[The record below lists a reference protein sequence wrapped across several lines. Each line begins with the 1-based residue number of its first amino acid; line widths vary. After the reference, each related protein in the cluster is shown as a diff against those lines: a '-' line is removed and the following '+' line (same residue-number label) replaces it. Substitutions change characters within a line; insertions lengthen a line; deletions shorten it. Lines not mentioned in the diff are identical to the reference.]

1 MDDSWAWAE
10 PIRDRHFGPALLG
23 RYAMEPVSEGE
34 YWSRWVPMWRPHWP
48 PEVYFD
54 FEQLCDEQERARRER
69 VVASEGG
76 QRLTEH
82 WVAREGDEPVALF
95 SGRQQSGAAYL
106 MTHAQVHPDH
116 QGRGIY
122 TEIVRREF
130 SYPLRR
136 RCDQL
141 EGGLARRFGQHLE
154 AGRRL
159 RHHRDPGHRPLHDRQ
174 RPAAADQ
181 LGNLLR
187 HPLAEPDP
195 HRQVGGE
202 RLDHYPALR
211 NWSRKRS
218 MPAKPLSIR
227 GVVSVASP

>member
-122 TEIVRREF
+122 TEIVRRVIGYTGELGF
-130 SYPLRR
+130 ERILSEHAVGNNAVLVPKLKLGFRIIAFEIEPAFGLGLRLAYFHDPQQLAAYAFRYGDATLTTPLI
-136 RCDQL
+136 
-141 EGGLARRFGQHLE
+141 ESGFVGME
-154 AGRRL
+154 RL
-159 RHHRDPGHRPLHDRQ
+159 R
-174 RPAAADQ
+174 DQ
-181 LGNLLR
+181 F
-187 HPLAEPDP
+187 
-195 HRQVGGE
+195 
-202 RLDHYPALR
+202 
-211 NWSRKRS
+211 RS
-218 MPAKPLSIR
+218 A
-227 GVVSVASP
+227 G

>member
-10 PIRDRHFGPALLG
+10 PIRGRHFGPPLLG
-23 RYAMEPVSEGE
+23 RYTMEPVSEGE

-54 FEQLCDEQERARRER
+54 FDQLCDQDERARRER

-82 WVAREGDEPVALF
+82 WVAREGDDPVALF

-122 TEIVRREF
+122 TEIVRRVIGYTGELGF
-130 SYPLRR
+130 ERILSEHAVGNNAVLVPKLKLGFRIIAFEIEPAFGLGLRLAYFHDPQQLAAYAFRYGDATLTTPLI
-136 RCDQL
+136 
-141 EGGLARRFGQHLE
+141 ESGFVGME
-154 AGRRL
+154 RL
-159 RHHRDPGHRPLHDRQ
+159 R
-174 RPAAADQ
+174 DQ
-181 LGNLLR
+181 F
-187 HPLAEPDP
+187 
-195 HRQVGGE
+195 
-202 RLDHYPALR
+202 R
-211 NWSRKRS
+211 N
-218 MPAKPLSIR
+218 A
-227 GVVSVASP
+227 G